1 MKVTDR
7 INRLVSEEGCV
18 NGEEWCP
25 IDKKCVPRGT
35 GKGRGKGQGKRD
47 GSGGGRRDGSGGGN
61 GGNRRK

>member
-7 INRLVSEEGCV
+7 INRLVSEDGCV

-35 GKGRGKGQGKRD
+35 GKGRGKGQGKNRSGGGLKD
-47 GSGGGRRDGSGGGN
+47 GSGGGEGK
-61 GGNRRK
+61 NRRK